1 MPVFYHTDLQQKL
14 FLLALLTPIILQFS
28 QFCKT
33 NCAHSISKTIKHALP
48 LSKNLQNWP
57 HYKTF
62 SWREFSVIPGRFS
75 RKNLFLCN
83 KQDSNYGLLVK
94 RIKNSQNHLYG
105 QPDWLS
111 LLSSTKCAVR
121 TVGAV
126 WMNINRVRLQH
137 DRELIML
144 KF

>member
-1 MPVFYHTDLQQKL
+1 MFLYIRSKENSSMPVCLFFYHTDLQQKL

-62 SWREFSVIPGRFS
+62 SWREFSVIPGLFS

-83 KQDSNYGLLVK
+83 KQDSNYGLSVKTIKKFPKSPIRPAGLVVTFVK
-94 RIKNSQNHLYG
+94 HQTCSPNCRS
-105 QPDWLS
+105 
-111 LLSSTKCAVR
+111 
-121 TVGAV
+121 
-126 WMNINRVRLQH
+126 RLNEH
-137 DRELIML
+137 
-144 KF
+144 